1 MRVLNSAEERLPKIT
16 KTMRPARL
24 RACARLMSA
33 CEPWLTLGRKYGDCI
48 EALRGHGKEVY
59 IAEKSGRLAGF
70 IILQMC
76 GTFKGYV
83 QSICVAPEFRG
94 GGHGTRLLLFAE
106 KRIFRETPNVF
117 LCVSAFNKRARK
129 LYRKLGYRHV
139 GTLKDFIIAG
149 HSELLLRKTTGPLSG
164 HRAPYAK
171 PLPELIPPCKKP
183 LKRKSS

>member
-1 MRVLNSAEERLPKIT
+1 MRVDSAKERLPKIT
-16 KTMRPARL
+16 KTAQPAKL

-48 EALRGHGKEVY
+48 NALRGPGKEVY

-70 IILQMC
+70 IVLQMC

-94 GGHGTRLLLFAE
+94 GGYGTRLLLFAE
-106 KRIFRETPNVF
+106 KRVFRETPNMF
-117 LCVSAFNKRARK
+117 LCVSSFNKRARA
-129 LYRKLGYRHV
+129 LYRKLGYKYV

-149 HSELLLRKTTGPLSG
+149 HSELLLRKTTGPLSR
-164 HRAPYAK
+164 HRAPDAK
-171 PLPELIPPCKKP
+171 
-183 LKRKSS
+183 RSRS